1 MKAGATFFLVFVL
14 ALTSSCERQDED
26 RPLRILVAG
35 ISHESNTFN
44 PHPTAASDFTVRRGA
59 EVLEGAGW
67 ARTTD
72 PEAVEFVPTL
82 VARARPSGVVARSTY
97 EEFRDSILAEVRD
110 AGRLD
115 GVYLILHGALHV
127 EGYDDAQVDFL
138 RRLRQLTGDVLIAAS
153 FDLHGNISPELVN
166 ELNILTAYRTA
177 PHVDGAET
185 RLRAVTLL
193 LEAIQ
198 RGLRPATAHI
208 NVPIL
213 IPGEKGITSVEP
225 LKSLYERLPEIAEID
240 GLMDASIFVGMP
252 WTDVPRA
259 GMSVQVVAQD
269 ASYTE
274 RAQGEVVALAS
285 ELWKRHSE
293 LQFDVPT
300 DDIDGAIQTAQE
312 APEPTVFITDS
323 GDNTTAGAAGDA
335 TLVLERLLAQRVENA
350 VVAGIV
356 DPEAVETCVRAGV
369 GAPVEVTIGGKID
382 AVFSRPLTIHGNVRF
397 IAPEP
402 AEGSRRR
409 PVVLQ
414 VEGIQLVLLREGR
427 SFTSPDDFEEVGI
440 DPLAHKIVIVKLGYL
455 FQALRDI
462 APRTIMALTPGF
474 ASQTVETLEYK
485 NLRRP
490 MFPLDPDM
498 EWKPTFP

>member
-1 MKAGATFFLVFVL
+1 MKAGATFFFLFVL
-14 ALTSSCERQDED
+14 ALTSSCERQEEA
-26 RPLRILVAG
+26 RPVRILVAG

-59 EVLEGAGW
+59 EVLERAEW
-67 ARTTD
+67 AQAMD
-72 PEAVEFVPTL
+72 PKEVEFVPTL
-82 VARARPSGVVARSTY
+82 IANARPSGVVARATY
-97 EEFRDSILAEVRD
+97 EGFRDAILAEVRD
-110 AGRLD
+110 AGKLD
-115 GVYLILHGALHV
+115 GIYLVLHGALHV

-138 RRLRQLTGDVLIAAS
+138 RRLRKLTGDVLIAAS

-177 PHVDGAET
+177 PHVDGPET

-225 LKSLYERLPEIAEID
+225 LKSLYERLPKIVEIE

-274 RAQGEVVALAS
+274 RAQREVVALAS
-285 ELWKRHSE
+285 ELWRRRSE

-300 DDIDGAIQTAQE
+300 DDIDGAIQTARE

-323 GDNTTAGAAGDA
+323 GDNTTAGAAGDG
-335 TLVLERLLAQRVENA
+335 TLVLERLLAQRVEDA

-369 GAPVEVTIGGKID
+369 GAPVDLIIGGKID
-382 AVFSRPLTIHGNVRF
+382 AVFSRPLTIHGDVRF

-402 AEGSRRR
+402 TAGSRRR

-414 VEGIQLVLLREGR
+414 VDGIQLVLLKESR
-427 SFTSPDDFEEVGI
+427 SFTSPRDFEEVEI
-440 DPLAHKIVIVKLGYL
+440 DPLAHEIVVVKLGYL

-474 ASQTVETLEYK
+474 ASQTVENLEYK
-485 NLRRP
+485 SVRRP
-490 MFPLDPDM
+490 IFPLDPDM
-498 EWKPTFP
+498 EWNPSFP